1 VNPIEPDR
9 IEALKMERG
18 QWIYA
23 AMTDSQPALIGQIAW
38 LVVLLA
44 VCVMLLWAARHI
56 DRREKG
62 RHGCRIRRR
71 RRSW

>member
-1 VNPIEPDR
+1 
-9 IEALKMERG
+9 MERG

-23 AMTDSQPALIGQIAW
+23 AMTDSQPALIWQIAW

-44 VCVMLLWAARHI
+44 VCVILLLTARRI

-62 RHGCRIRRR
+62 RRGCRIRRG